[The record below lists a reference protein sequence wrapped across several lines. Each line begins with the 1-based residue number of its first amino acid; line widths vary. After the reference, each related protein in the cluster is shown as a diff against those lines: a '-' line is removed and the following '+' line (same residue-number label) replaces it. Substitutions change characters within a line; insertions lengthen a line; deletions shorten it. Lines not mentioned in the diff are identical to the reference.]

1 MSYRLMQ
8 KFWLDVS
15 KRDERELAQQIVEL
29 KNQRAFT
36 SAIRDAWMTCAMV

>member
-8 KFWLDVS
+8 KFWLDIG
-15 KRDERELAQQIVEL
+15 KPDEQELAEQIVGL

-36 SAIRDAWMTCAMV
+36 STIRDAFDCFWI